1 MRQDHGHQ
9 LALHHALPNPN
20 TLRTVPGPLDGAALE
35 PAQLASAAVGRGLRQ
50 TGATVAVHL
59 QSGWPTATASLRR
72 CDVGCDARRAYE
84 QVR

>member
-50 TGATVAVHL
+50 TGATVAA
-59 QSGWPTATASLRR
+59 GGTPA
-72 CDVGCDARRAYE
+72 
-84 QVR
+84 VRVADRHR